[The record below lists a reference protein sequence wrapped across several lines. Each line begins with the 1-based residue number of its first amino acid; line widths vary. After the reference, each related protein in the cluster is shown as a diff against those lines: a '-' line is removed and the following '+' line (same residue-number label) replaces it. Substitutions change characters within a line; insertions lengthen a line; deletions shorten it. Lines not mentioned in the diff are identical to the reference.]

1 MKPMPIPAKEAGV
14 PKCRRRRSSAMQRAG
29 YTCLCITDHF
39 LNGNTTVPSCGS
51 WESRIDQFC
60 AGYERAAE
68 AGAKLGLSVFF
79 GWEFSH
85 AGTDFLTY
93 GLDKAWLLRH
103 PDCHTLRVPEYSAL
117 VHESGGFLV
126 QAHPFR
132 EDWYIETIRL
142 SPRDVDAVEVVN
154 ACRTAF
160 ENENADWYA
169 SRYALLKTAGSDIH
183 RPLTQRAGLCTEKEA
198 SFVRHADGK
207 RCRPEPRRF
216 SPKQTRCNRARKR
229 FCDGTQFGV
238 LSAMCR
244 ILLAFKKWV
253 CEIRVPSIGTAAFG
267 GSFAFL
273 HPSGMQKHLWKAKTG
288 RKTVRKDGLDAK
300 LYRRY
305 RQFGFPK
312 RSGKK
317 QDGLAMPSKRERTV
331 RNGKKEKGVPSCKS
345 SNQESIFQSGS
356 D

>member
-1 MKPMPIPAKEAGV
+1 MPGRFFAGRNSILQPYRYETHAHTSEGSRCSQMPAEALV
-14 PKCRRRRSSAMQRAG
+14 RYYAARG
-29 YTCLCITDHF
+29 YTGLCITDHF

-183 RPLTQRAGLCTEKEA
+183 RPLTQRAGLCTEKKLRSSGMLMEA
-198 SFVRHADGK
+198 LQA
-207 RCRPEPRRF
+207 
-216 SPKQTRCNRARKR
+216 
-229 FCDGTQFGV
+229 
-238 LSAMCR
+238 
-244 ILLAFKKWV
+244 
-253 CEIRVPSIGTAAFG
+253 GTAAIF
-267 GSFAFL
+267 
-273 HPSGMQKHLWKAKTG
+273 TE
-288 RKTVRKDGLDAK
+288 TDA
-300 LYRRY
+300 
-305 RQFGFPK
+305 
-312 RSGKK
+312 
-317 QDGLAMPSKRERTV
+317 V
-331 RNGKKEKGVPSCKS
+331 
-345 SNQESIFQSGS
+345 
-356 D
+356 